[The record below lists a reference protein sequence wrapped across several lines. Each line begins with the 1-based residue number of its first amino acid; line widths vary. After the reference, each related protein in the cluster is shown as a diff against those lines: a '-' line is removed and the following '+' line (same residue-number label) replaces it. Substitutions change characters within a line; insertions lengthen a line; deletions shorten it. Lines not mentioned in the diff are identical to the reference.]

1 MKTLTIALI
10 STISIAAVAI
20 TITVFALGKAPF
32 DISFGQEQEPQA
44 QAQVSEQT
52 EPEESKFDRLKRY
65 DSLTR
70 ELYINSGILHEPQLD
85 QAAHQHL
92 ERAMSGEV
100 DWHTAPDSETDE
112 GQAAAI
118 GHEGQSNVTYHRN
131 FLSELD
137 GNIEHLEKVEDGIPS
152 EIIDFGLAVGADSTY
167 YYVVNIYTF
176 DLEQLRK

>member
-10 STISIAAVAI
+10 STVTIAAVAI
-20 TITVFALGKAPF
+20 TITIFALGKAPF

-52 EPEESKFDRLKRY
+52 ESEESKFDRLKRY
-65 DSLTR
+65 DSLSR
-70 ELYINSGILHEPQLD
+70 ELYRNSGVLHEIELD
-85 QAAHQHL
+85 QAAHKHL
-92 ERAMSGEV
+92 ERAMSGQVE
-100 DWHTAPDSETDE
+100 WYSAPDSETDE

-118 GHEGQSNVTYHRN
+118 SHEGQSNVTYHRN
-131 FLSELD
+131 YLSELD
-137 GNIEHLEKVEDGIPS
+137 GTIEHLEKTKDKIPS
-152 EIIDFGLAVGADSTY
+152 EIIDFGLAVGADSKY

>member
-10 STISIAAVAI
+10 STVTIAAATI
-20 TITVFALGKAPF
+20 TITIFALGKAPF
-32 DISFGQEQEPQA
+32 DMSFGQEQEV

-70 ELYINSGILHEPQLD
+70 QLYINSGVLHEPKLD
-85 QAAHQHL
+85 QAAHKHL

-100 DWHTAPDSETDE
+100 EWNTAPDSETDE

-118 GHEGQSNVTYHRN
+118 GHEGQSNITYSRN
-131 FLSELD
+131 YLSKLG
-137 GNIEHLEKVEDGIPS
+137 GNIEHLENTKDGIPS
-152 EIIDFGLAVGADSTY
+152 GIIDFGIAVGADSTY